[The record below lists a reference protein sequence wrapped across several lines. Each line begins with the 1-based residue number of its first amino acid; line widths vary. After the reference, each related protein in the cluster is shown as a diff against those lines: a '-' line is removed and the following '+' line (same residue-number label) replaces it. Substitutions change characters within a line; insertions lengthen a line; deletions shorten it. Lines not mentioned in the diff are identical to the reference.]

1 MDVGSIYLIVAFSLL
16 LLSAFR
22 DIERTKKALKATGKV
37 ALTVLPVLFMI
48 FILMGI
54 IEAFVSKE
62 TIVQWLGS
70 GGSVLSIVIGELVRC
85 VALIQPAAIFPF
97 AGFLHKNGANYGAV
111 FGFVMTGI
119 LIGIA
124 TLPLEVK
131 LFGKRFT
138 IVRNILTFIIV
149 LLIGIIFKVVRL

>member
-70 GGSVLSIVIGELVRC
+70 GGSVLSIVIGELVGC